1 MGMRSAIASILS
13 MVIAGMLRLLALRR
27 QTLRVGKRPQEYAW
41 SDPSFAARLITLAG
55 LLVAMATTCSSV
67 KPSPMNLLMTQGKY
81 GMPGVL
87 PENTWI
93 SEEMVSGGQPW
104 AIAGSAT
111 V

>member
-1 MGMRSAIASILS
+1 VRVL
-13 MVIAGMLRLLALRR
+13 
-27 QTLRVGKRPQEYAW
+27 LRVSTKDTLPSTDSMIATSPGAPTW
-41 SDPSFAARLITLAG
+41 SVPSFAARLITLAG

-67 KPSPMNLLMTQGKY
+67 KPSPMNLLMTQGRY
-81 GMPGVL
+81 GIPGVL

-93 SEEMVSGGQPW
+93 SEEMVWGVQPC